1 MNLYG
6 CQIDLIHKL
15 FQNKNH
21 LGDSYG
27 SIGGFL
33 VFVMHLQELVLN
45 VSEFSTF
52 KVHPMLLWSF
62 TALKGSDEH
71 LITALTQACVDRVRE
86 MNAKLA

>member
-33 VFVMHLQELVLN
+33 VFVRHLQELVLN

-71 LITALTQACVDRVRE
+71 LITALSQACVDRV
-86 MNAKLA
+86 